1 MRRKLVAG
9 NWKMQGDRASNA
21 ALLSALAAARLP
33 PAVDVALMP
42 PYPYLE
48 QARTLL
54 AGSTIGLGAQDCS
67 AELPGAFTGE
77 VAASMLVDCGCRYV
91 IVGHSERRSRHAES
105 DAEVA
110 GKFVAAQAA
119 GLLPVLCVGET
130 LAERERQA
138 TLDVVRRQ
146 LDAVVDRAGIA
157 ALAGAVLAYE
167 PVWAIGTGRSAS
179 PAQAQEVHAALRSHL
194 TAMDATIGGSLRIL
208 YGGSVKGSNALELFA
223 EPDIDGGL
231 IGGASLHAEEFLRII
246 DAAQ

>member
-77 VAASMLVDCGCRYV
+77 VAASKSSRKARRAFLFMPFTARIMVSGLTSIFSAVGML
-91 IVGHSERRSRHAES
+91 HLPSE
-105 DAEVA
+105 
-110 GKFVAAQAA
+110 
-119 GLLPVLCVGET
+119 T
-130 LAERERQA
+130 
-138 TLDVVRRQ
+138 
-146 LDAVVDRAGIA
+146 
-157 ALAGAVLAYE
+157 
-167 PVWAIGTGRSAS
+167 
-179 PAQAQEVHAALRSHL
+179 
-194 TAMDATIGGSLRIL
+194 
-208 YGGSVKGSNALELFA
+208 
-223 EPDIDGGL
+223 
-231 IGGASLHAEEFLRII
+231 
-246 DAAQ
+246 